1 MAGVLPDRL
10 SIAPRKVTGSKPVWS
25 RQTSRLSR
33 YSASPV
39 SSNPDLMAESTES
52 SFMIEMREM
61 MMNLTRQMSTLTEK
75 VTRLEGQANE
85 RSSTSKDLAVQN
97 PPTGVHIPVRSMQV
111 PAFDY
116 DEEQYA
122 EENLPPSPAR
132 AGKEK
137 ELSEKVDQLALELL
151 NLKNYNP
158 RKIDMSEFSIF
169 PGVTLPPKFKIP
181 DFAKYD
187 GSGSPRSHLKM
198 YINAL
203 EQYAYTKTWE
213 DIVEKF
219 IEQFS
224 YDDGVEVTRRDLK
237 MLKQQIHEPFSTFVK
252 KWRRKA
258 AQMTNR
264 PSEEDQLSII
274 VKNLSSPYAQYM
286 ATQYYPDF
294 KHFIHTGNMTED
306 ALAQGVVLKH
316 YVNLKEGKRPITAPK
331 EVNQLGTSRPPP
343 RNIVMGGEKPVQ
355 RPKKEFTPLPYTP
368 SSIMRNLVRDGVI
381 ELLPPRPPPDPLP
394 RGFREDQF
402 CQYHQGPGHHT
413 DRCIALRYRIKKLLA
428 VGDLVLPEPNVTRNP
443 LPKHTAPPPPEI
455 GAISDDK
462 PFVDPTSLICAITP
476 ATPYVLNF
484 EEEEEECLA
493 EPVINRTARIPYLFQ
508 PNEED
513 QVIYPCVYQNVEST
527 VHQVARTPY
536 VFQPDE
542 EDQEARIP
550 YVFQPDEGD
559 HEVRPYVFQPDEED
573 LEIVCDEVCHVTRGG
588 RVFKPAE
595 LRVENPAEFARASE
609 LFKSKSDEEDE
620 NLLWQLKKTQANI
633 LIWGLLMNSAKHRE
647 VILRELNAAKV
658 SVDITPDQLVGL
670 VAMAR
675 VSKTLSFIDED
686 LTLEGRNHSR
696 PLRVT
701 VFCNEKKVPEVLV
714 DNGSA
719 LNVCPLSTA
728 TALGFEPGEFIPS
741 EQGILAYDGTRRDV
755 VGTLATEI
763 QIGGGMFEIEFQVLD
778 IKPSF
783 NLLLG
788 RPWLHKYGVVPSSL
802 HQKLKFIKGNR
813 VVMVRGDPDLEVG
826 QISQELIIP
835 AALEKNEDVSL
846 TGFSLEVTAISV
858 EEAMNEPLTFL
869 TSSNPAVVRMMR
881 KQGYVPGAGLGR
893 HHQGV
898 VEWPNM
904 GKAIGL
910 FGLGYEPTNEEISEM
925 KKYMRRK
932 VELRRLGIDEPSRF
946 YSLLRSGHYR
956 KEGEDFAFCGFA
968 EPWVDTITHEKLPG
982 FEIFFEM
989 ELPDEF
995 PSLQI
1000 NEKESESDWADLME
1014 PYLLESLFKIDS
1026 PVVAMIEED
1035 APLLNP
1041 QAMIT
1046 SAEGDLT
1053 NWSSYVFPQVVMEYD
1068 DILVNKSSNVMESG
1082 YESESVDVSEVEFEL
1097 SDVATVKPESTDGTD
1112 AESVS
1117 SLIES
1122 DVEPE
1127 SGASEDVLAVS
1138 NEMNISS
1145 QYVSVSA
1152 PLFDEFNNNNNNN
1165 NKEPSSD
1172 EDADETPL
1180 EIKYMIKQG
1189 EERRAKPL
1197 EEEIETINIG
1207 DGTETRKIRIGKT
1220 LSPEEREELT
1230 ELLREFK
1237 EASPKDDFPLPHIDI
1252 LVDNTAG
1259 HALLSFMDGF
1269 SGYNQIKMAPEDM
1282 IKTAFITEWGIYCYK
1297 VMPFGLKNAGAT
1309 YQIAAT
1315 TLLHDMMH
1323 KEVEV
1328 YVDDMI
1334 VKAKTREEHVGS
1346 LRKLFK
1352 CIQKYQLRLNP
1363 NKCVFGVTSGKLLGF
1378 LVSQRGIE
1386 VDPQKIKAI
1395 QEMTP
1400 PKTEKQI
1407 RGFLGKVQYLRRFI
1421 AQLTTICEPI
1431 FKLLKKNASK
1441 KWDEE
1446 CQQAFEKIKLCLTS
1460 PPVLSPITPGQPLL
1474 LYLSVTDTAMGCM
1487 LAQQDP
1493 ESKR

>member
-1 MAGVLPDRL
+1 
-10 SIAPRKVTGSKPVWS
+10 
-25 RQTSRLSR
+25 
-33 YSASPV
+33 
-39 SSNPDLMAESTES
+39 
-52 SFMIEMREM
+52 
-61 MMNLTRQMSTLTEK
+61 
-75 VTRLEGQANE
+75 
-85 RSSTSKDLAVQN
+85 
-97 PPTGVHIPVRSMQV
+97 
-111 PAFDY
+111 
-116 DEEQYA
+116 
-122 EENLPPSPAR
+122 
-132 AGKEK
+132 
-137 ELSEKVDQLALELL
+137 
-151 NLKNYNP
+151 
-158 RKIDMSEFSIF
+158 
-169 PGVTLPPKFKIP
+169 
-181 DFAKYD
+181 
-187 GSGSPRSHLKM
+187 
-198 YINAL
+198 
-203 EQYAYTKTWE
+203 
-213 DIVEKF
+213 
-219 IEQFS
+219 
-224 YDDGVEVTRRDLK
+224 

-252 KWRRKA
+252 EWRRKA
-258 AQMTNR
+258 AQKTNR

-274 VKNLSSPYAQYM
+274 VKNLSGPYAQYM

-316 YVNLKEGKRPITAPK
+316 YVNPKEGKRPITAPK

-343 RNIVMGGEKPVQ
+343 RNIVMGGEKPIQ
-355 RPKKEFTPLPYTP
+355 KPKKEFTPLPYTP

-394 RGFREDQF
+394 RSFREDQF

-413 DRCIALRYRIKKLLA
+413 DRCIALRYRIEKLLA

-443 LPKHTAPPPPEI
+443 LPRHIALPPPEI

-493 EPVINRTARIPYLFQ
+493 EPIINHTARIPYVFQ
-508 PNEED
+508 LNEED
-513 QVIYPCVYQNVEST
+513 
-527 VHQVARTPY
+527 
-536 VFQPDE
+536 QPDE

-559 HEVRPYVFQPDEED
+559 HEVRPYIFQPDEED

-595 LRVENPAEFARASE
+595 LRVENPAELARASE

-620 NLLWQLKKTQANI
+620 NLLRQLKKTQANI
-633 LIWGLLMNSAKHRE
+633 SIWGLLMNSAKHRW

-675 VSKTLSFIDED
+675 VSKTLSFTDED

-728 TALGFEPGEFIPS
+728 TALGFEPGDFIPS

-813 VVMVRGDPDLEVG
+813 VITVRGDPDLEVG
-826 QISQELIIP
+826 QISQELIIS

-846 TGFSLEVTAISV
+846 TGFSLEVTAILV

-869 TSSNPAVVRMMR
+869 TSSNPIVVRMMH
-881 KQGYVPGAGLGR
+881 KQGYVPGAELGR

-898 VEWPNM
+898 AEWPNM
-904 GKAIGL
+904 GRAIGL

-925 KKYMRRK
+925 KKYIRRK
-932 VELRRLGIDEPSRF
+932 VELRCLGIGEPSRF
-946 YSLLRSGHYR
+946 YSLLRNGHYR

-968 EPWVDTITHEKLPG
+968 EPWVDPITHEKLPG

-1000 NEKESESDWADLME
+1000 NEEESESDWADLME

-1026 PVVAMIEED
+1026 PVVAMIGED

-1082 YESESVDVSEVEFEL
+1082 YESESADVSEVEFEL
-1097 SDVATVKPESTDGTD
+1097 SDVMSDVATVKLESADGTD

-1117 SLIES
+1117 FLIES
-1122 DVEPE
+1122 NVEPE
-1127 SGASEDVLAVS
+1127 LGASEDVLAVS
-1138 NEMNISS
+1138 DEMNISS
-1145 QYVSVSA
+1145 QYVSMSA
-1152 PLFDEFNNNNNNN
+1152 SLSDEFNDNNN

-1172 EDADETPL
+1172 KDADETPP

-1189 EERRAKPL
+1189 EEHRAKSL

-1207 DGTETRKIRIGKT
+1207 DETETRKIRIGKT

-1230 ELLREFK
+1230 DLLRELK
-1237 EASPKDDFPLPHIDI
+1237 EPKRQKLWRTELEWALKIIDEVTKQLEVGFLEVVEYPEWLANIVPVPKKDGKVRMCVDFTDLNKASPKDDFPLPHIDI

-1282 IKTAFITEWGIYCYK
+1282 IKTAFITEWGTYCYK

-1309 YQIAAT
+1309 YQRAAT

-1334 VKAKTREEHVGS
+1334 VKAKTREEHVVS
-1346 LRKLFK
+1346 LRKFFQR
-1352 CIQKYQLRLNP
+1352 IQKYQLRLNP

-1378 LVSQRGIE
+1378 LVSQRGIK

-1407 RGFLGKVQYLRRFI
+1407 RGFLAR
-1421 AQLTTICEPI
+1421 C
-1431 FKLLKKNASK
+1431 
-1441 KWDEE
+1441 
-1446 CQQAFEKIKLCLTS
+1446 
-1460 PPVLSPITPGQPLL
+1460 IT
-1474 LYLSVTDTAMGCM
+1474 
-1487 LAQQDP
+1487 
-1493 ESKR
+1493 

>member
-1 MAGVLPDRL
+1 MQ
-10 SIAPRKVTGSKPVWS
+10 APA
-25 RQTSRLSR
+25 
-33 YSASPV
+33 Y
-39 SSNPDLMAESTES
+39 
-52 SFMIEMREM
+52 
-61 MMNLTRQMSTLTEK
+61 
-75 VTRLEGQANE
+75 
-85 RSSTSKDLAVQN
+85 
-97 PPTGVHIPVRSMQV
+97 
-111 PAFDY
+111 DY
-116 DEEQYA
+116 DDEQYA
-122 EENLPPSPAR
+122 EENLPPSPVR

-137 ELSEKVDQLALELL
+137 ELFEKVDQLALELL
-151 NLKNYNP
+151 NLKNHNP

-203 EQYAYTKTWE
+203 EQYGLNSQQMVKLFQMSLSGVACKWFLTLDSAYTKTWE

-237 MLKQQIHEPFSTFVK
+237 MLKQQLHEPFSTFVK

-274 VKNLSSPYAQYM
+274 IKNLSGPYAQYM

-294 KHFIHTGNMTED
+294 KHFIHTGNKTED

-316 YVNLKEGKRPITAPK
+316 YVNPKEGKRPINAPK

-343 RNIVMGGEKPVQ
+343 RNIVMGGEKPIQ
-355 RPKKEFTPLPYTP
+355 KPKKEFTPLPYTP

-381 ELLPPRPPPDPLP
+381 ELLPPRPPPDRLP

-402 CQYHQGPGHHT
+402 CQYHKGPGHHT
-413 DRCIALRYRIKKLLA
+413 DRCIALRYRIEKLLA
-428 VGDLVLPEPNVTRNP
+428 VGDLVLLEPNVTRNP
-443 LPKHTAPPPPEI
+443 LPRHTAPPSPDI

-476 ATPYVLNF
+476 ATPYVLSF

-493 EPVINRTARIPYLFQ
+493 EPVINHTARIPYVFQ

-513 QVIYPCVYQNVEST
+513 RVIYPCVHAKRA
-527 VHQVARTPY
+527 VHQVAQTPY

-550 YVFQPDEGD
+550 Y
-559 HEVRPYVFQPDEED
+559 PDEED
-573 LEIVCDEVCHVTRGG
+573 LEIVCDEVHHVTRGG
-588 RVFKPAE
+588 RVFKSAE
-595 LRVENPAEFARASE
+595 LRVENPAELARGSE

-620 NLLWQLKKTQANI
+620 NLLRQLKKTHANI
-633 LIWGLLMNSAKHRE
+633 SIWGLLMNSAKHRE
-647 VILRELNAAKV
+647 VIVRELNAAKV

-675 VSKTLSFIDED
+675 VSKTLYFTDED
-686 LTLEGRNHSR
+686 LSLEGCNHTR

-701 VFCNEKKVPEVLV
+701 VFYNEKEVPEVSV

-719 LNVCPLSTA
+719 LNVCPLSIA
-728 TALGFEPGEFIPS
+728 TALGFESGDFIPY

-813 VVMVRGDPDLEVG
+813 VITVRGDPDLEVG

-869 TSSNPAVVRMMR
+869 TSSNPTVVRMMR
-881 KQGYVPGAGLGR
+881 KQSYVPGAGLGR

-898 VEWPNM
+898 AEWPNM
-904 GKAIGL
+904 GRAIGL

-946 YSLLRSGHYR
+946 YSLLRNGHYR

-968 EPWVDTITHEKLPG
+968 EPWVDPITNEKLPW

-1000 NEKESESDWADLME
+1000 NEEESESDWADHME
-1014 PYLLESLFKIDS
+1014 PYLLESLFKINS
-1026 PVVAMIEED
+1026 PVVAMIGED
-1035 APLLNP
+1035 APFLNP

-1053 NWSSYVFPQVVMEYD
+1053 NWSSYVLPQVVMEYD

-1082 YESESVDVSEVEFEL
+1082 YESEFGDVSEIEFEL
-1097 SDVATVKPESTDGTD
+1097 SDVATVKLESADGTD

-1117 SLIES
+1117 FLIES
-1122 DVEPE
+1122 NVEPE
-1127 SGASEDVLAVS
+1127 SGASKDVLAVS

-1145 QYVSVSA
+1145 QYG
-1152 PLFDEFNNNNNNN
+1152 F
-1165 NKEPSSD
+1165 
-1172 EDADETPL
+1172 
-1180 EIKYMIKQG
+1180 
-1189 EERRAKPL
+1189 ERRAKPL

-1207 DGTETRKIRIGKT
+1207 NETETREIRIGKT
-1220 LSPEEREELT
+1220 LSPEEPEELT
-1230 ELLREFK
+1230 DLLREFK
-1237 EASPKDDFPLPHIDI
+1237 EVFAWSYKDMPGLSEDIVQHRLPLIPGARPKKQKLRRMKPEW
-1252 LVDNTAG
+1252 
-1259 HALLSFMDGF
+1259 ALK
-1269 SGYNQIKMAPEDM
+1269 IKD
-1282 IKTAFITEWGIYCYK
+1282 
-1297 VMPFGLKNAGAT
+1297 
-1309 YQIAAT
+1309 
-1315 TLLHDMMH
+1315 
-1323 KEVEV
+1323 EVTKQLEV
-1328 YVDDMI
+1328 
-1334 VKAKTREEHVGS
+1334 
-1346 LRKLFK
+1346 
-1352 CIQKYQLRLNP
+1352 
-1363 NKCVFGVTSGKLLGF
+1363 GF
-1378 LVSQRGIE
+1378 LE
-1386 VDPQKIKAI
+1386 VV
-1395 QEMTP
+1395 E
-1400 PKTEKQI
+1400 
-1407 RGFLGKVQYLRRFI
+1407 Y
-1421 AQLTTICEPI
+1421 
-1431 FKLLKKNASK
+1431 
-1441 KWDEE
+1441 
-1446 CQQAFEKIKLCLTS
+1446 
-1460 PPVLSPITPGQPLL
+1460 
-1474 LYLSVTDTAMGCM
+1474 
-1487 LAQQDP
+1487 P
-1493 ESKR
+1493 E

>member
-1 MAGVLPDRL
+1 
-10 SIAPRKVTGSKPVWS
+10 
-25 RQTSRLSR
+25 
-33 YSASPV
+33 
-39 SSNPDLMAESTES
+39 MAESTES

-75 VTRLEGQANE
+75 VTCLEGQANE
-85 RSSTSKDLAVQN
+85 RSSTSKDPVVQN

-151 NLKNYNP
+151 NLKNHNP
-158 RKIDMSEFSIF
+158 RKIDMSELSIF
-169 PGVTLPPKFKIP
+169 PGITLPPKFKIP
-181 DFAKYD
+181 NFAKYD

-203 EQYAYTKTWE
+203 EQYGLNSQQMAKLFQMSLSGVACKWFLTLDSAYTKTWE

-224 YDDGVEVTRRDLK
+224 YDEGVEVTRRDLK

-316 YVNLKEGKRPITAPK
+316 YVNLKEGKRTITAPK

-343 RNIVMGGEKPVQ
+343 RNIVMGGEKPIQ
-355 RPKKEFTPLPYTP
+355 RPKKEFTLLPYTP

-413 DRCIALRYRIKKLLA
+413 DRCIALRYRIEKLLA

-443 LPKHTAPPPPEI
+443 LPRHTAPPPPEI

-493 EPVINRTARIPYLFQ
+493 EPVINRTARIPYVFQ
-508 PNEED
+508 PNEEG

-536 VFQPDE
+536 IFQPDE
-542 EDQEARIP
+542 EDQEARTP

-559 HEVRPYVFQPDEED
+559 HQVRPYVFQPDEED
-573 LEIVCDEVCHVTRGG
+573 LEIVCDEVRHVTRGG

-595 LRVENPAEFARASE
+595 LRVENPAELARASE

-620 NLLWQLKKTQANI
+620 NLLRQLKKTQANI
-633 LIWGLLMNSAKHRE
+633 SIWGLLMNSAKHRE

-675 VSKTLSFIDED
+675 VSKTLSFTDED

-728 TALGFEPGEFIPS
+728 TALGFEPGDFIPS

-802 HQKLKFIKGNR
+802 HQKLKFIKGNS
-813 VVMVRGDPDLEVG
+813 VITVRGDPDLEVG

-835 AALEKNEDVSL
+835 ATLEKNEYVSL

-869 TSSNPAVVRMMR
+869 TSSNPVV
-881 KQGYVPGAGLGR
+881 V
-893 HHQGV
+893 
-898 VEWPNM
+898 
-904 GKAIGL
+904 
-910 FGLGYEPTNEEISEM
+910 
-925 KKYMRRK
+925 
-932 VELRRLGIDEPSRF
+932 
-946 YSLLRSGHYR
+946 
-956 KEGEDFAFCGFA
+956 
-968 EPWVDTITHEKLPG
+968 
-982 FEIFFEM
+982 
-989 ELPDEF
+989 
-995 PSLQI
+995 
-1000 NEKESESDWADLME
+1000 
-1014 PYLLESLFKIDS
+1014 
-1026 PVVAMIEED
+1026 
-1035 APLLNP
+1035 
-1041 QAMIT
+1041 
-1046 SAEGDLT
+1046 
-1053 NWSSYVFPQVVMEYD
+1053 
-1068 DILVNKSSNVMESG
+1068 
-1082 YESESVDVSEVEFEL
+1082 
-1097 SDVATVKPESTDGTD
+1097 
-1112 AESVS
+1112 
-1117 SLIES
+1117 
-1122 DVEPE
+1122 
-1127 SGASEDVLAVS
+1127 
-1138 NEMNISS
+1138 
-1145 QYVSVSA
+1145 
-1152 PLFDEFNNNNNNN
+1152 
-1165 NKEPSSD
+1165 
-1172 EDADETPL
+1172 
-1180 EIKYMIKQG
+1180 
-1189 EERRAKPL
+1189 
-1197 EEEIETINIG
+1197 
-1207 DGTETRKIRIGKT
+1207 
-1220 LSPEEREELT
+1220 
-1230 ELLREFK
+1230 
-1237 EASPKDDFPLPHIDI
+1237 
-1252 LVDNTAG
+1252 
-1259 HALLSFMDGF
+1259 
-1269 SGYNQIKMAPEDM
+1269 
-1282 IKTAFITEWGIYCYK
+1282 
-1297 VMPFGLKNAGAT
+1297 
-1309 YQIAAT
+1309 
-1315 TLLHDMMH
+1315 
-1323 KEVEV
+1323 
-1328 YVDDMI
+1328 
-1334 VKAKTREEHVGS
+1334 
-1346 LRKLFK
+1346 
-1352 CIQKYQLRLNP
+1352 
-1363 NKCVFGVTSGKLLGF
+1363 
-1378 LVSQRGIE
+1378 
-1386 VDPQKIKAI
+1386 
-1395 QEMTP
+1395 
-1400 PKTEKQI
+1400 
-1407 RGFLGKVQYLRRFI
+1407 
-1421 AQLTTICEPI
+1421 
-1431 FKLLKKNASK
+1431 
-1441 KWDEE
+1441 
-1446 CQQAFEKIKLCLTS
+1446 
-1460 PPVLSPITPGQPLL
+1460 
-1474 LYLSVTDTAMGCM
+1474 
-1487 LAQQDP
+1487 
-1493 ESKR
+1493 

>member
-1 MAGVLPDRL
+1 
-10 SIAPRKVTGSKPVWS
+10 
-25 RQTSRLSR
+25 
-33 YSASPV
+33 
-39 SSNPDLMAESTES
+39 
-52 SFMIEMREM
+52 
-61 MMNLTRQMSTLTEK
+61 
-75 VTRLEGQANE
+75 
-85 RSSTSKDLAVQN
+85 
-97 PPTGVHIPVRSMQV
+97 
-111 PAFDY
+111 
-116 DEEQYA
+116 
-122 EENLPPSPAR
+122 
-132 AGKEK
+132 
-137 ELSEKVDQLALELL
+137 
-151 NLKNYNP
+151 
-158 RKIDMSEFSIF
+158 
-169 PGVTLPPKFKIP
+169 
-181 DFAKYD
+181 
-187 GSGSPRSHLKM
+187 
-198 YINAL
+198 
-203 EQYAYTKTWE
+203 
-213 DIVEKF
+213 
-219 IEQFS
+219 
-224 YDDGVEVTRRDLK
+224 
-237 MLKQQIHEPFSTFVK
+237 
-252 KWRRKA
+252 
-258 AQMTNR
+258 
-264 PSEEDQLSII
+264 
-274 VKNLSSPYAQYM
+274 
-286 ATQYYPDF
+286 
-294 KHFIHTGNMTED
+294 
-306 ALAQGVVLKH
+306 
-316 YVNLKEGKRPITAPK
+316 
-331 EVNQLGTSRPPP
+331 
-343 RNIVMGGEKPVQ
+343 
-355 RPKKEFTPLPYTP
+355 
-368 SSIMRNLVRDGVI
+368 MRNLVRDGVI

-413 DRCIALRYRIKKLLA
+413 DRCIALRYRIEKLLA

-443 LPKHTAPPPPEI
+443 LPRHTAPPPPEI

-462 PFVDPTSLICAITP
+462 PFVDPTSLICTISP
-476 ATPYVLNF
+476 ATPYALNF
-484 EEEEEECLA
+484 EEEEEDCLA
-493 EPVINRTARIPYLFQ
+493 EP
-508 PNEED
+508 
-513 QVIYPCVYQNVEST
+513 

-550 YVFQPDEGD
+550 YVFQLDEGD
-559 HEVRPYVFQPDEED
+559 HEVRPYIFQPDEED
-573 LEIVCDEVCHVTRGG
+573 LEIVCDEVRHVTRGG
-588 RVFKPAE
+588 HVFKPAE
-595 LRVENPAEFARASE
+595 LRVENPAELARASE

-620 NLLWQLKKTQANI
+620 NLLRQLKKTQANI
-633 LIWGLLMNSAKHRE
+633 SIWGLLMNSAKHRE

-675 VSKTLSFIDED
+675 VSKTLSFTDED

-701 VFCNEKKVPEVLV
+701 VFCNEKKVPEVVV

-728 TALGFEPGEFIPS
+728 NALGFEPGDFIPS
-741 EQGILAYDGTRRDV
+741 EQGILAYDGTRCDV

-802 HQKLKFIKGNR
+802 HQKLKFIKGNS
-813 VVMVRGDPDLEVG
+813 VITVRGDPDLEVG

-835 AALEKNEDVSL
+835 ATLEKNEDVSL

-858 EEAMNEPLTFL
+858 EGAMNEPLTFL
-869 TSSNPAVVRMMR
+869 TSSNFAVVRMMR

-898 VEWPNM
+898 AEWPDM
-904 GKAIGL
+904 SKAIGL
-910 FGLGYEPTNEEISEM
+910 FGLGYEPTNEEIREM
-925 KKYMRRK
+925 KKYISRK

-946 YSLLRSGHYR
+946 YSLLRNGHYR

-968 EPWVDTITHEKLPG
+968 EPWVDSITHEKLPG

-995 PSLQI
+995 PSVQI
-1000 NEKESESDWADLME
+1000 NEEESELDWADLME

-1026 PVVAMIEED
+1026 PVVAMIRED
-1035 APLLNP
+1035 APLL
-1041 QAMIT
+1041 
-1046 SAEGDLT
+1046 
-1053 NWSSYVFPQVVMEYD
+1053 VVMEYD

-1097 SDVATVKPESTDGTD
+1097 SDVTSDVATIKLESTDGTD

-1117 SLIES
+1117 FLVES

-1127 SGASEDVLAVS
+1127 SGASNDVLAVS
-1138 NEMNISS
+1138 DEMNISS

-1152 PLFDEFNNNNNNN
+1152 SLSDEFNDNKNN

-1172 EDADETPL
+1172 EDADKTPP

-1207 DGTETRKIRIGKT
+1207 DETETRKIRIGKT

-1230 ELLREFK
+1230 DLLREFK
-1237 EASPKDDFPLPHIDI
+1237 EPKKQKLRRMKLEWALKIKDEVTKQLEVGFLEVVEYPEWLANIVPVPKKDGKVRMCVDFRDLNKASPKDDFPLPHIDI
-1252 LVDNTAG
+1252 LVDNTAC

-1282 IKTAFITEWGIYCYK
+1282 IKTAFITEWGTYCYK

-1309 YQIAAT
+1309 YQRAAT

-1334 VKAKTREEHVGS
+1334 VKAKTREEHVVL
-1346 LRKLFK
+1346 LRKFFQR
-1352 CIQKYQLRLNP
+1352 IQKYQLRLNA

-1386 VDPQKIKAI
+1386 VDPQKMKAI

-1407 RGFLGKVQYLRRFI
+1407 RGFLGKMQYLRRFI

-1493 ESKR
+1493 ESKREKAIYHLSKKMLEYEQKYTLLEKTCLALVWDTQRLRHYLLSNRVSLLSRMDPLKYLFEKPALTGRTARWLLLLSEFDITYVTEKSIKGRVVAEQLAEVPVEEVEYLKTEFPDEEKMTLEDEAPGTTRSMYFDGAVNKQGRG

>member
-1 MAGVLPDRL
+1 
-10 SIAPRKVTGSKPVWS
+10 
-25 RQTSRLSR
+25 
-33 YSASPV
+33 
-39 SSNPDLMAESTES
+39 
-52 SFMIEMREM
+52 
-61 MMNLTRQMSTLTEK
+61 
-75 VTRLEGQANE
+75 
-85 RSSTSKDLAVQN
+85 
-97 PPTGVHIPVRSMQV
+97 
-111 PAFDY
+111 
-116 DEEQYA
+116 
-122 EENLPPSPAR
+122 
-132 AGKEK
+132 
-137 ELSEKVDQLALELL
+137 
-151 NLKNYNP
+151 
-158 RKIDMSEFSIF
+158 
-169 PGVTLPPKFKIP
+169 
-181 DFAKYD
+181 
-187 GSGSPRSHLKM
+187 
-198 YINAL
+198 
-203 EQYAYTKTWE
+203 
-213 DIVEKF
+213 
-219 IEQFS
+219 
-224 YDDGVEVTRRDLK
+224 
-237 MLKQQIHEPFSTFVK
+237 
-252 KWRRKA
+252 
-258 AQMTNR
+258 
-264 PSEEDQLSII
+264 
-274 VKNLSSPYAQYM
+274 
-286 ATQYYPDF
+286 
-294 KHFIHTGNMTED
+294 
-306 ALAQGVVLKH
+306 
-316 YVNLKEGKRPITAPK
+316 
-331 EVNQLGTSRPPP
+331 
-343 RNIVMGGEKPVQ
+343 MGGEKPIQ

-394 RGFREDQF
+394 RGFREDQL

-413 DRCIALRYRIKKLLA
+413 DRCIALRYIIEKLLA
-428 VGDLVLPEPNVTRNP
+428 VGDLVLPEPNVTQNP
-443 LPKHTAPPPPEI
+443 LPRHTAPPPPEI

-462 PFVDPTSLICAITP
+462 PFVNPTSLICAITP

-493 EPVINRTARIPYLFQ
+493 EPVINRTTRIPYVFQ
-508 PNEED
+508 PAEEG
-513 QVIYPCVYQNVEST
+513 QVIYSRVYQNVEST

-559 HEVRPYVFQPDEED
+559 HEVRPYIFQPNEED
-573 LEIVCDEVCHVTRGG
+573 LEIVCDEVRHVTHGG
-588 RVFKPAE
+588 CVFKPAE
-595 LRVENPAEFARASE
+595 LRVENPAELARASE

-620 NLLWQLKKTQANI
+620 NLLRQLKKTQANI
-633 LIWGLLMNSAKHRE
+633 AIWGLLMNSAKHRE

-675 VSKTLSFIDED
+675 VSKTLSFTDED

-728 TALGFEPGEFIPS
+728 TALGFEPGDFIPS

-802 HQKLKFIKGNR
+802 HQKLKFIKGNS
-813 VVMVRGDPDLEVG
+813 VITVRGDLDLEVG

-835 AALEKNEDVSL
+835 ATLEKNEDVSL

-869 TSSNPAVVRMMR
+869 TSSNHAVVRMMR

-932 VELRRLGIDEPSRF
+932 VELRRLGLDEPSRF
-946 YSLLRSGHYR
+946 YSLLRNGHYR

-968 EPWVDTITHEKLPG
+968 EPWVDTITHEKLPR

-1000 NEKESESDWADLME
+1000 NEEESESDWVDLME

-1026 PVVAMIEED
+1026 PVVAMIRED
-1035 APLLNP
+1035 APPLNP

-1046 SAEGDLT
+1046 PAEGDLT

-1068 DILVNKSSNVMESG
+1068 DILVNNSSNVVESG
-1082 YESESVDVSEVEFEL
+1082 YESESAGVSEVEFEL
-1097 SDVATVKPESTDGTD
+1097 SDVMSDVATVKLESADGTD

-1138 NEMNISS
+1138 DEMNISS
-1145 QYVSVSA
+1145 HEDIVQHRL
-1152 PLFDEFNNNNNNN
+1152 PLI
-1165 NKEPSSD
+1165 P
-1172 EDADETPL
+1172 
-1180 EIKYMIKQG
+1180 G
-1189 EERRAKPL
+1189 AKPKKQKLRRMKPEWALKIKDEVTKQL
-1197 EEEIETINIG
+1197 EVGFLEVVEYPEWLANIVPVLKK
-1207 DGTETRKIRIGKT
+1207 DGKVRMCVDLNK
-1220 LSPEEREELT
+1220 
-1230 ELLREFK
+1230 
-1237 EASPKDDFPLPHIDI
+1237 ASPKDNFPLPHIDI

-1282 IKTAFITEWGIYCYK
+1282 IKTAFITEWGTYCYK
-1297 VMPFGLKNAGAT
+1297 VMSFGLKNAGAT
-1309 YQIAAT
+1309 YQRAAT

-1334 VKAKTREEHVGS
+1334 VKAKTREEHVVS
-1346 LRKLFK
+1346 LRKFFQR
-1352 CIQKYQLRLNP
+1352 IQKYQLRLNP

>member
-1 MAGVLPDRL
+1 
-10 SIAPRKVTGSKPVWS
+10 
-25 RQTSRLSR
+25 
-33 YSASPV
+33 
-39 SSNPDLMAESTES
+39 
-52 SFMIEMREM
+52 
-61 MMNLTRQMSTLTEK
+61 
-75 VTRLEGQANE
+75 
-85 RSSTSKDLAVQN
+85 
-97 PPTGVHIPVRSMQV
+97 
-111 PAFDY
+111 
-116 DEEQYA
+116 
-122 EENLPPSPAR
+122 
-132 AGKEK
+132 
-137 ELSEKVDQLALELL
+137 
-151 NLKNYNP
+151 
-158 RKIDMSEFSIF
+158 
-169 PGVTLPPKFKIP
+169 
-181 DFAKYD
+181 
-187 GSGSPRSHLKM
+187 
-198 YINAL
+198 
-203 EQYAYTKTWE
+203 
-213 DIVEKF
+213 
-219 IEQFS
+219 
-224 YDDGVEVTRRDLK
+224 
-237 MLKQQIHEPFSTFVK
+237 
-252 KWRRKA
+252 
-258 AQMTNR
+258 
-264 PSEEDQLSII
+264 
-274 VKNLSSPYAQYM
+274 
-286 ATQYYPDF
+286 
-294 KHFIHTGNMTED
+294 
-306 ALAQGVVLKH
+306 
-316 YVNLKEGKRPITAPK
+316 
-331 EVNQLGTSRPPP
+331 
-343 RNIVMGGEKPVQ
+343 
-355 RPKKEFTPLPYTP
+355 
-368 SSIMRNLVRDGVI
+368 MRNLVRDGVI

-413 DRCIALRYRIKKLLA
+413 DRCIALRYRIEKLLA
-428 VGDLVLPEPNVTRNP
+428 VGDLVLPEPSVTRNP
-443 LPKHTAPPPPEI
+443 LPRHTAPPPPEI

-493 EPVINRTARIPYLFQ
+493 EPVINRTARISYVFQ
-508 PNEED
+508 PAEEG
-513 QVIYPCVYQNVEST
+513 QVIYPRVYQNVEST

-559 HEVRPYVFQPDEED
+559 HEVRPYIFQPDEED
-573 LEIVCDEVCHVTRGG
+573 LEIVCDEVRHVTRGG
-588 RVFKPAE
+588 HVFKLAE
-595 LRVENPAEFARASE
+595 LRVENPAEFPRGSD
-609 LFKSKSDEEDE
+609 LFKKKSDEEDE
-620 NLLWQLKKTQANI
+620 NLLRQLKKTQANI
-633 LIWGLLMNSAKHRE
+633 SIWGLLMNSAKHRE
-647 VILRELNAAKV
+647 VILRELNTAKV

-675 VSKTLSFIDED
+675 VSKTLSFTDED

-701 VFCNEKKVPEVLV
+701 VFCNEKKIPEVLV

-728 TALGFEPGEFIPS
+728 TALGFEPGDFIPS

-763 QIGGGMFEIEFQVLD
+763 HIGGGMFEIEFQVLD

-788 RPWLHKYGVVPSSL
+788 RPWLHKYEVVPSSL

-813 VVMVRGDPDLEVG
+813 VITVRGDPNLEVG

-835 AALEKNEDVSL
+835 ATLEKNEDVSL

-869 TSSNPAVVRMMR
+869 TSSNPAVVRMMC
-881 KQGYVPGAGLGR
+881 KHGYVPRAGLGR

-898 VEWPNM
+898 AKWLNM

-946 YSLLRSGHYR
+946 YSLLRNGHYR

-982 FEIFFEM
+982 FEIFFGM

-995 PSLQI
+995 PSLQV
-1000 NEKESESDWADLME
+1000 NEEESESDWADLME
-1014 PYLLESLFKIDS
+1014 PYLLKSLFKIDS
-1026 PVVAMIEED
+1026 PVVAMIGED

-1082 YESESVDVSEVEFEL
+1082 YESESADVSAVEFEL
-1097 SDVATVKPESTDGTD
+1097 SDVMSDVATVKLESVDGTD
-1112 AESVS
+1112 VESVS

-1127 SGASEDVLAVS
+1127 VGPSEDVLAVS
-1138 NEMNISS
+1138 DEMNISF
-1145 QYVSVSA
+1145 QYVPVSA
-1152 PLFDEFNNNNNNN
+1152 SLSDEFNNKNN
-1165 NKEPSSD
+1165 NKEPSPD
-1172 EDADETPL
+1172 EDADETPP
-1180 EIKYMIKQG
+1180 EIKYMIKQE
-1189 EERRAKPL
+1189 EERRAKPV

-1207 DGTETRKIRIGKT
+1207 DETEAQEIRIGKT
-1220 LSPEEREELT
+1220 LSPEKREELT
-1230 ELLREFK
+1230 DLLREFK
-1237 EASPKDDFPLPHIDI
+1237 EVFAWSYKDMPGLSEDIVQYRLPLIPGAKPKKQKLRRMKPEWALKIKDEVTKQLEVGFLEVVEYPEWLANIVPVPKKDGKVRTCVDFRDLNKD
-1252 LVDNTAG
+1252 T
-1259 HALLSFMDGF
+1259 
-1269 SGYNQIKMAPEDM
+1269 IKSRWHPEDM
-1282 IKTAFITEWGIYCYK
+1282 IKTAFKTEWGTYCYK

-1309 YQIAAT
+1309 YQRAAT

-1334 VKAKTREEHVGS
+1334 VKAKTREEHVVS
-1346 LRKLFK
+1346 LRKFFQR
-1352 CIQKYQLRLNP
+1352 IQKYHLCLNP
-1363 NKCVFGVTSGKLLGF
+1363 NKCMFGVTSGKLLGF

-1400 PKTEKQI
+1400 PKMKKQI
-1407 RGFLGKVQYLRRFI
+1407 RGFLGEVQYLRRFI

-1474 LYLSVTDTAMGCM
+1474 LYMSVTDTAMGCM

-1493 ESKR
+1493 ESKREKAIYYLSKKMLEYEQKYTLLEKTCLALVWATQRLRHYLLSNRVLLLSRMDPLKYLFEKPALTGRTARWLLLLSEFDITYVTQKSIKGRVVAEQLAEVPVEEVEYLKTELPDEEIMIVEDEAPGTT